1 MVGATKKLPWM
12 LPKEVSATR
21 YDRCW
26 NFASDVFFFL
36 MNSLENPNR
45 NVVVKQMENANLNN
59 CHWYVGMM
67 SMNFGLKDI
76 DLK

>member
-1 MVGATKKLPWM
+1 
-12 LPKEVSATR
+12 
-21 YDRCW
+21 
-26 NFASDVFFFL
+26 

-67 SMNFGLKDI
+67 PMNFGLKDI